1 MTASVPAD
9 LPNTSQKNYCL
20 SQLAHL
26 HSLQNTSSFNLFHLH
41 DRCHFLKDKF
51 KDYEQLA
58 WLQAFTLSFCKN
70 SGKQNLVCDSV
81 YVAPMNGAFSFNCM
95 QITEHIRVP

>member
-1 MTASVPAD
+1 MTASVSAD

-26 HSLQNTSSFNLFHLH
+26 HSLQNTPSFNLFHLH

-51 KDYEQLA
+51 KDYEQLG

-70 SGKQNLVCDSV
+70 SGKQNLVGDSV
-81 YVAPMNGAFSFNCM
+81 YVAPVNGAFSFNYM